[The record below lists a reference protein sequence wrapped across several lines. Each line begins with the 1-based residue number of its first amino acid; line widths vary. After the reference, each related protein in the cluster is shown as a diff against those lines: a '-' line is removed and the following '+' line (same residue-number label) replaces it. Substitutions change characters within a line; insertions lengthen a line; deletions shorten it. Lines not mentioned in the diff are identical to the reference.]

1 MPEAPMG
8 RRKNMNKKSNFSVIV
23 KGFRL
28 ICKINLK
35 YAGYTLLSIVCT
47 VLASYIPIY
56 LSAQI
61 VNEIALLSGE
71 NASHDIA
78 VQKAVLLI
86 FVTVGVIWVLNFAGR
101 AEKRHLQH
109 HFLYGRKEAVCGK
122 VDGHEIFGSG
132 KKVHRAVKGEN

>member
-1 MPEAPMG
+1 MPEVPMG
-8 RRKNMNKKSNFSVIV
+8 RRKNMNKKSDFSVIV

-28 ICKINLK
+28 ICKINPK

-78 VQKAVLLI
+78 D
-86 FVTVGVIWVLNFAGR
+86 
-101 AEKRHLQH
+101 
-109 HFLYGRKEAVCGK
+109 Y
-122 VDGHEIFGSG
+122 SG
-132 KKVHRAVKGEN
+132 DL

>member
-1 MPEAPMG
+1 
-8 RRKNMNKKSNFSVIV
+8 MNKKSDFSVIV

-28 ICKINLK
+28 ICKINPK

-78 VQKAVLLI
+78 D
-86 FVTVGVIWVLNFAGR
+86 
-101 AEKRHLQH
+101 
-109 HFLYGRKEAVCGK
+109 Y
-122 VDGHEIFGSG
+122 SG
-132 KKVHRAVKGEN
+132 DL

>member
-1 MPEAPMG
+1 MG

-101 AEKRHLQH
+101 YAARKKDIYSTIFIWTKRSCL
-109 HFLYGRKEAVCGK
+109 RK
-122 VDGHEIFGSG
+122 S
-132 KKVHRAVKGEN
+132 RWT

>member
-1 MPEAPMG
+1 
-8 RRKNMNKKSNFSVIV
+8 MNKKSNFSVIV

-78 VQKAVLLI
+78 VQKAVPPPP
-86 FVTVGVIWVLNFAGR
+86 A
-101 AEKRHLQH
+101 
-109 HFLYGRKEAVCGK
+109 
-122 VDGHEIFGSG
+122 
-132 KKVHRAVKGEN
+132 